1 MTKYNRRTRSRR
13 SRRKRT
19 RRGGKYAYDLNTRP
33 MIFTNTT
40 TQQGGDA
47 RDTLFP
53 SFLTNMVRDTGYQV
67 QSLWNAGMGKYEPTN
82 PSPLAQNLFKR

>member
-1 MTKYNRRTRSRR
+1 MTRHCTRRN
-13 SRRKRT
+13 RKRSKRS

-33 MIFTNTT
+33 MRFTNTT

-47 RDTLFP
+47 RDTFFP

-67 QSLWNAGMGKYEPTN
+67 NKLFTSGMGHYEPTN